1 MEQIKIYHAKNE
13 PVLSYMKGSKERL
26 NVEEAYNRM
35 FNSRVEIPLYI
46 GSERIITNERK
57 LKIFKENLSNS
68 KSLVWNI
75 SKEIQKVKGIQKQI
89 LSQCVV
95 EQERQSSKNMERN
108 KSYPNRRLQKSG
120 GHTKK
125 QWLNKNKAFPSCYLF
140 VGKSSAIG
148 VSPAHRQAKNR

>member
-57 LKIFKENLSNS
+57 NILDFVIIFEGDPRLVLITSVKCWLSIIIIWLKFS
-68 KSLVWNI
+68 SLLR
-75 SKEIQKVKGIQKQI
+75 SLTCHK
-89 LSQCVV
+89 
-95 EQERQSSKNMERN
+95 
-108 KSYPNRRLQKSG
+108 
-120 GHTKK
+120 
-125 QWLNKNKAFPSCYLF
+125 
-140 VGKSSAIG
+140 
-148 VSPAHRQAKNR
+148 